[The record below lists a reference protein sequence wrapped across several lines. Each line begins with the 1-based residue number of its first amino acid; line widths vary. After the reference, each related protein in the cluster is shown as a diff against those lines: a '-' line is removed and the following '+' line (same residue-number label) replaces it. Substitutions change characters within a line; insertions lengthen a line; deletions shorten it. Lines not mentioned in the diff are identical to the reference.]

1 MKERRKGERRS
12 WDSEPTYPFVD
23 SNGITVTSNRR
34 RTVDR
39 RWSDN
44 SEIEPETQFKQL
56 HLKLQ
61 DHNEVLS
68 ESNPALLAGR
78 SPPSLLI
85 VDKRFVSRRHA
96 QFKYRDG
103 LFILVDQSTNGTY
116 LKYEQGEELH
126 LVGDETQLKG
136 NGLVSLG
143 RPIVTG
149 DEYLIQ
155 FHFD

>member
-12 WDSEPTYPFVD
+12 WGPEPTYPFVD
-23 SNGITVTSNRR
+23 SNGITVTNNRR

-44 SEIEPETQFKQL
+44 SDSEPQIQYKQL
-56 HLKLQ
+56 RLCLQ
-61 DHNEVLS
+61 DLTEVLS
-68 ESNPALLAGR
+68 ESKPALLAGR
-78 SPPSLLI
+78 CPPCQLI

-96 QFKYRDG
+96 QIKYRNG
-103 LFILVDQSTNGTY
+103 SFILVDQSTNGTY
-116 LKYEQGEELH
+116 LRDDQGEELH

-136 NGLVSLG
+136 SGLISMG
-143 RPIVTG
+143 RPIVSG

-155 FHFD
+155 FHCE

>member
-12 WDSEPTYPFVD
+12 WGSEPTYPFVD
-23 SNGITVTSNRR
+23 SDGITVTSNRR

-44 SEIEPETQFKQL
+44 TDVEPQSQFKQL
-56 HLKLQ
+56 HIKLQ
-61 DHNEVLS
+61 DHAEVLC

-78 SPPSLLI
+78 CPPSLLI
-85 VDKRFVSRRHA
+85 IDKRFVSRRHA

-103 LFILVDQSTNGTY
+103 SFILVDQSTNGTY
-116 LKYEQGEELH
+116 LKYERGDELH
-126 LVGDETQLKG
+126 LVGDETQLTG
-136 NGLVSLG
+136 DGVISLG
-143 RPIVTG
+143 RPIVAG
-149 DEYLIQ
+149 DEFLIQ